1 MRKLPH
7 SFLAIVLVLL
17 PLAVDAACFIN
28 CTCRERNGYGN
39 TSRSYGPFN
48 STAACNAAVSS
59 FTMQCQSG
67 NMAHMFTATCMPGC
81 FNCEPPAP
89 PKAKAPQSGTS
100 VPDPQQSAWEK
111 SVKEQEAAAQRQFQ
125 KDLESLKGGLK
136 GVEVGNP
143 NEIRLKAPPSGSALR
158 QLDCAREQSMAGGPE
173 THGKDWT
180 HSSDCAPVR
189 AEVPPVPAPVP
200 AETKGRMPQAQ
211 FELQQRISLKRQELV
226 RQDNEIVRL
235 EQKVQAE
242 EFKKPELKKE
252 APAGESEA
260 LRKAREALAKA
271 KADRARTASEIA
283 KLEKQEAAGTEG
295 KR

>member
-1 MRKLPH
+1 MHKLPH
-7 SFLAIVLVLL
+7 SLLAILLVLL

-28 CTCRERNGYGN
+28 CVCRERNGYGN

-48 STAACNAAVSS
+48 STAACNVAVSS

-89 PKAKAPQSGTS
+89 PKAKVPLSGASAPDS
-100 VPDPQQSAWEK
+100 QQSAWEK
-111 SVKEQEAAAQRQFQ
+111 SVKEQEEAAQRQLQ

-158 QLDCAREQSMAGGPE
+158 QLDCAREQSMAGGIE

-180 HSSDCAPVR
+180 HSSDCKPLR
-189 AEVPPVPAPVP
+189 PEVPSVSTPVP
-200 AETKGRMPQAQ
+200 AEMKGKIPQVQ
-211 FELQQRISLKRQELV
+211 LDLQQRISVKRQELV

-235 EQKVQAE
+235 ERAVRTE
-242 EFKKPELKKE
+242 ELKPEELKKE
-252 APAGESEA
+252 AAQGESVA
-260 LRKAREALAKA
+260 LKKARDALAKA
-271 KADRARTASEIA
+271 QADRARTASEIA
-283 KLEKQEAAGTEG
+283 KLEKQEAAGSEA
-295 KR
+295 KH